1 MYNIFEKQKDINV
14 RNAQIVYM
22 AKELEMTPSQIKKY
36 VDLALSTI
44 RNYIYKFEDMLDQAR
59 EWFGDKA
66 KQLMNNLRK
75 KCEDKNIITYEC
87 EKTKNPC
94 SYIIEYFDSQRNFL
108 FLKVGMTER
117 PLNERIREHLRDYVN
132 LDATYAVVKEIHPAT
147 DKENAEIMESLY
159 RQHYKKLE
167 NNGFIKQDRFSMVRY
182 DKQELEQ
189 DTILM
194 SKVKLFEM
202 AAA

>member
-1 MYNIFEKQKDINV
+1 MYNVFEKQECLEI

-36 VDLALSTI
+36 VNLAISTI
-44 RNYIYKFEDMLDQAR
+44 SSYIYKFANMLDQAR

-75 KCEDKNIITYEC
+75 KCEGKEIITYEC
-87 EKTKNPC
+87 KKVSNPC

-117 PLNERIREHLRDYVN
+117 PLNERIREHLREYVN
-132 LDATYAVVKEIHPAT
+132 LDATYAVVKEMHPAI

-159 RQHYKKLE
+159 RQHYKRME

-182 DKQELEQ
+182 DKQNLEQ
-189 DTILM
+189 DKTLM
-194 SKVKLFEM
+194 AKVQMFEM
-202 AAA
+202 VAV